1 MKTNEPFK
9 NLYNID
15 LAEALAKVPEI
26 GLTKSKTKAEKQKQ
40 RRETV
45 RCMKNKTEEKW
56 SKVECETMLGT
67 RQSFRQRDLQR
78 KSLYFESAE
87 KARIGSTKRKALE
100 EAGLRKRKRHSPDPA
115 SVTFDKEGLLEDVN
129 SMKEGEKVRINLNSC
144 HNTSVV
150 CQIDGLCKRGPKAPS
165 PPTTHPQRK

>member
-1 MKTNEPFK
+1 MSHLRTSTTLISRKPWQRFLK
-9 NLYNID
+9 L
-15 LAEALAKVPEI
+15 
-26 GLTKSKTKAEKQKQ
+26 GLQSQKQ

-56 SKVECETMLGT
+56 SKVDCDTMLGT
-67 RQSFRQRDLQR
+67 RQSFRQRYLQR

-87 KARIGSTKRKALE
+87 EARIGSTKRKALE
-100 EAGLRKRKRHSPDPA
+100 EAGLRKEKRHSPDPA
-115 SVTFDKEGLLEDVN
+115 SVTFDKEGLLQEVN

-165 PPTTHPQRK
+165 PPFFFQRK